1 MSQFTL
7 SADGST
13 TPFDFRGQATV
24 SAQGA
29 FSGDVITIEASMDGG
44 VTFYALTDSAGADGT
59 FTENG
64 SLNIDHAKC
73 KLRFTMSSTSGAT
86 IKINFE
92 SFSNQ
97 G

>member
-1 MSQFTL
+1 MKFEL

-13 TPFDFRGQATV
+13 APFDFRGQGTV
-24 SAQGA
+24 SATGA

-44 VTFYALTDSAGADGT
+44 STFFALTDSGGADGT
-59 FTENG
+59 FTANG

-73 KLRFTMSSTSGAT
+73 QLRFTMSDTSGAT
-86 IKINFE
+86 ITIEFE